1 VIIIDVVDEYREMID
16 DQILGNTAET
26 ALKFGGLDE
35 PSSLSI
41 RITHDS
47 EIRDLNKIYR
57 DIDKVTDV
65 LSFEGDFDDP
75 DLGTRY
81 LGDIVISYPQAEFQA
96 NKRGHQTIE
105 EIQLLTVHGLLHLL
119 GYDHA
124 DEEDKKEMW
133 SLQKQILKKLDLD
146 IFVEDTQD

>member
-1 VIIIDVVDEYREMID
+1 MIIIDVADEYRDKVD
-16 DQILGNTAET
+16 DQILGNAAET
-26 ALKFGGLDE
+26 ALNLSGKDE
-35 PSSLSI
+35 PTSLSI
-41 RITHDS
+41 RITDDS
-47 EIRDLNKIYR
+47 EIRNLNKIYR
-57 DIDKVTDV
+57 KIDKVTDV

-124 DEEDKKEMW
+124 DDEKKENMW

-146 IFVEDTQD
+146 IDVEDTRD